1 MSERLVQT
9 VARRAM
15 AEGVGTFFFI
25 LMGTASVVVDVRTGG
40 ALGPVGIA
48 LAWGFALTGM
58 IYTIGHLSGAH
69 VNPAV
74 TIALWAV
81 RRFPARDTLYYIP
94 AQCLGATAAS
104 LVLWALLGDLGDL
117 GATRPALDTGGAF
130 AVEWLLSFALMF
142 VIAAAASDERVA
154 YGFGGLAVG
163 LALSFDHLVGLTLTG
178 SSMNPARSL
187 GPAIVAGVWDA
198 HWLYWLAPILG
209 MIAAAWTYETLRTA
223 RTPDLQTRRAR
234 LFGVSGE
241 IGRAPR
247 AERRR
252 GRGRRAGVDRRSRDM
267 GPPEGVSDRRTGLD
281 RRENQI
287 EGEPWDKPGLG
298 SRGT

>member
-1 MSERLVQT
+1 MSERMVQT
-9 VARRAM
+9 VGRRAM

-25 LMGTASVVVDVRTGG
+25 LIGTASVVVDVRTGG

-81 RRFPARDTLYYIP
+81 RRFPARDALAYIP
-94 AQCLGATAAS
+94 AQCAGAVAAS
-104 LVLWALLGDLGDL
+104 LVLWGLLGDTADV
-117 GATRPALDTGGAF
+117 GATRPAMDLGGAF

-154 YGFGGLAVG
+154 VGVGGLAVG
-163 LALSFDHLVGLTLTG
+163 LALAFDHLVGLTLTG
-178 SSMNPARSL
+178 SSMNPARSF

-198 HWLYWLAPILG
+198 HWLYWLAPIFG
-209 MIAAAWTYETLRTA
+209 MIAAAWTYETLRAA
-223 RTPDLQTRRAR
+223 RSPDLQMRRAR
-234 LFGVSGE
+234 LFGVGGE
-241 IGRAPR
+241 IGREPGP
-247 AERRR
+247 EVRRR
-252 GRGRRAGVDRRSRDM
+252 GRGRRAGVERRKRDL
-267 GPPEGVSDRRTGLD
+267 GPPPGVAERRKNQE
-281 RRENQI
+281 RREGRV
-287 EGEPWDKPGLG
+287 EGAPWDKPGG
-298 SRGT
+298 V